1 MQERL
6 TELEIK
12 IAHMEDFLNA
22 LNDALINQQ
31 AHIEKLDQ
39 GLEGL
44 KERLQ
49 AEADMQID
57 ADPAAEKPPHY

>member
-1 MQERL
+1 MQDRL

-12 IAHMEDFLNA
+12 IAHMEDFLNV
-22 LNDALINQQ
+22 LNDTLIKQQ
-31 AHIEKLDQ
+31 AYIERVDR

-44 KERLQ
+44 KDRLQ

-57 ADPAAEKPPHY
+57 TDPAAEKPPHY